1 MHYIICFILVIGS
14 LHCSAQKIED
24 YSLKHSMKQ
33 NGLAMTF
40 TVLDSDE
47 KGIKHYDTHKTYYW
61 YKSQTVLGTQG
72 GSAGQLLHGAYEA
85 FYDNKQLCEKGS
97 YAKGLKIGEWNYW
110 QKNGKL
116 IRTEHWKNGR
126 LSGEQIYYS
135 KAGDVQ
141 KRTIIR
147 GNKTTEQSGD
157 TLIEISKS
165 SKTVTLMDSIG
176 RVKSV
181 ARYKNSLLHGKQET
195 FASDGSKSVETYKK
209 GEVVVPKGKKGKSSD
224 GEDATTPNAE
234 KEGFFKRLKSRFSK
248 KDKTDEKAS
257 DDKKLKKDASTKL
270 SKKNKK
276 EAKPE
281 KQDGQ
286 PVAPEAD
293 KTEEKPKKSFK
304 LFKRKS
310 E

>member
-1 MHYIICFILVIGS
+1 
-14 LHCSAQKIED
+14 
-24 YSLKHSMKQ
+24 MKQ
-33 NGLAMTF
+33 NGLALTF
-40 TVLDSDE
+40 TVLDSDK
-47 KGIKHYDTHKTYYW
+47 KGIKHYDTQKTYYW

-126 LSGEQIYYS
+126 LSGEQTQYS

-181 ARYKNSLLHGKQET
+181 ARYKNNLLHGKQET

-209 GEVVVPKGKKGKSSD
+209 GEVVVPKEKKDRVRLRREKTPEGEVSTTSTDEKS
-224 GEDATTPNAE
+224 
-234 KEGFFKRLKSRFSK
+234 GFFKRLKSRFSK

-257 DDKKLKKDASTKL
+257 EDKKPTKVKG
-270 SKKNKK
+270 SKK
-276 EAKPE
+276 EAKPKKTDEQSINSESE
-281 KQDGQ
+281 K
-286 PVAPEAD
+286 
-293 KTEEKPKKSFK
+293 TKKSFK

>member
-1 MHYIICFILVIGS
+1 
-14 LHCSAQKIED
+14 
-24 YSLKHSMKQ
+24 MKQ
-33 NGLAMTF
+33 DGLSLTF
-40 TVLDSDE
+40 TVLDSDK
-47 KGIKHYDTHKTYYW
+47 KGIKHYDTQKTYYW

-116 IRTEHWKNGR
+116 IKTEHWNNGR
-126 LSGEQIYYS
+126 LSGEQLYYS
-135 KAGDVQ
+135 KTGDVQ
-141 KRTIIR
+141 KRVIIR

-165 SKTVTLMDSIG
+165 CKTVTLMDSIG

-195 FASDGSKSVETYKK
+195 IASDGSKSVETYKN
-209 GEVVVPKGKKGKSSD
+209 GEVVVPKEKKTKTPK
-224 GEDATTPNAE
+224 GEETTPSTDE
-234 KEGFFKRLKSRFSK
+234 KQGFFKRLKARFSK
-248 KDKTDEKAS
+248 KDKADEKAS
-257 DDKKLKKDASTKL
+257 EDNKP
-270 SKKNKK
+270 SK
-276 EAKPE
+276 E
-281 KQDGQ
+281 K
-286 PVAPEAD
+286 EAD

-304 LFKRKS
+304 LFKRKT

>member
-1 MHYIICFILVIGS
+1 
-14 LHCSAQKIED
+14 
-24 YSLKHSMKQ
+24 MKQ

-47 KGIKHYDTHKTYYW
+47 KGIKHYDTQKTYYW

-126 LSGEQIYYS
+126 LSGEQTQYS

-147 GNKTTEQSGD
+147 RNKTTEQSGD
-157 TLIEISKS
+157 TLIEISKT

-209 GEVVVPKGKKGKSSD
+209 GEVVVPKEKKTKTPK
-224 GEDATTPNAE
+224 GEETTPSTDE
-234 KEGFFKRLKSRFSK
+234 KPGFFKRLKSRFSK

-257 DDKKLKKDASTKL
+257 EEKKTKKDP
-270 SKKNKK
+270 
-276 EAKPE
+276 KPE
-281 KQDGQ
+281 KTDEQSTNS
-286 PVAPEAD
+286 ES
-293 KTEEKPKKSFK
+293 EKSKKSFK

>member
-14 LHCSAQKIED
+14 LRCYSQKIED

-33 NGLAMTF
+33 DGLSLSF
-40 TVLDSDE
+40 TVLDSDK
-47 KGIKHYDTHKTYYW
+47 KGIKHYDTQKTYYW

-72 GSAGQLLHGAYEA
+72 GSAGQLLHGAFES

-97 YAKGLKIGEWNYW
+97 YAKGLKTGEWNYW

-116 IRTEHWKNGR
+116 IRTEHWNNGR
-126 LSGEQIYYS
+126 LSGEQMYYS

-141 KRTIIR
+141 KRVVIR
-147 GNKTTEQSGD
+147 GNNTTEQSGD

-165 SKTVTLMDSIG
+165 SKTITLMDSIG

-181 ARYKNSLLHGKQET
+181 TRYKNSLLHGKQET
-195 FASDGSKSVETYKK
+195 IAADGSKTVITYKNGEIVVAKEKKTPK
-209 GEVVVPKGKKGKSSD
+209 GEEANP
-224 GEDATTPNAE
+224 ATEE
-234 KEGFFKRLKSRFSK
+234 KPGFFKRLKTRFSK
-248 KDKTDEKAS
+248 KDKTDKKSS
-257 DDKKLKKDASTKL
+257 DDKKPEKDASSTI

-281 KQDGQ
+281 KSDEQT
-286 PVAPEAD
+286 A
-293 KTEEKPKKSFK
+293 EEKSKKSSK

>member
-1 MHYIICFILVIGS
+1 
-14 LHCSAQKIED
+14 
-24 YSLKHSMKQ
+24 
-33 NGLAMTF
+33 
-40 TVLDSDE
+40 
-47 KGIKHYDTHKTYYW
+47 
-61 YKSQTVLGTQG
+61 
-72 GSAGQLLHGAYEA
+72 LHGAYEA
-85 FYDNKQLCEKGS
+85 FYDTKQLCEKGS

-281 KQDGQ
+281 KQDEQ